1 MNILFIHQNFPGQFK
16 FLAPALVQRG
26 HHVTAMSMRQYT
38 TDVWQGVHLV
48 NYAANRGS
56 TVGVHPWVADLET
69 KVVRGEACFR
79 AALKMKAQGYVPDV
93 IVAHPS
99 WGESMFLKQVWPQA
113 SVGIYAEFFYHAQG
127 ADVGFDPEFPVV
139 DAGDACR
146 IQLMNVNNRLHFEM
160 ADAGISPTQWQAS
173 TFPESF
179 RKKITVVHD
188 GIDTDQLKPNPEI
201 ALQLAQDLKLTRQDE
216 VITFIS
222 RNLEPYRGYHM
233 FMRALPEI
241 LKHRPHAHV
250 LIIGGDGASYGM
262 PPKDGGKWKDIFAN
276 EIRPLM
282 SNDQQQRVHFLG
294 RLDYQSFI
302 GILQLTTVHVYLTYP
317 FVLSWSLLESMSVG
331 GVIVASDTAPL
342 HEVIQHD
349 ENGRLVDFFD
359 TAGLAAQVCDL
370 LQDEKMRQRLSEN
383 ARLTIQKGYDLNT
396 ICLPKQVEWV
406 EALLAR

>member
-1 MNILFIHQNFPGQFK
+1 MNVLFIHQNFPGQFK

-26 HHVTAMSMRQYT
+26 HHVTAMSMRKHS

-48 NYAANRGS
+48 NYAASRGS
-56 TVGVHPWVADLET
+56 TEGVHPWVADLET
-69 KVVRGEACFR
+69 KVIRGEACFR
-79 AALKMKAQGYVPDV
+79 AALKMQAQGYVPDV

-113 SVGIYAEFFYHAQG
+113 RVGIYAEFFYHAQG

-139 DAGDACR
+139 DPGDACR

-160 ADAGISPTQWQAS
+160 ADAGISPMHWQAS

-188 GIDTDQLKPNPEI
+188 GIDTDQLKPNPLI
-201 ALQLAQDLKLTRQDE
+201 ALQLAQGLKLTRQDE

-250 LIIGGDGASYGM
+250 LIIGGDGTSYGL

-331 GVIVASDTAPL
+331 SVIVASDTAPL

-370 LQDEKMRQRLSEN
+370 LQDEKTRQRLSEN
-383 ARLTIQKGYDLNT
+383 ARLTIQKGYDLKT
-396 ICLPKQVEWV
+396 ICLPKQIEWV